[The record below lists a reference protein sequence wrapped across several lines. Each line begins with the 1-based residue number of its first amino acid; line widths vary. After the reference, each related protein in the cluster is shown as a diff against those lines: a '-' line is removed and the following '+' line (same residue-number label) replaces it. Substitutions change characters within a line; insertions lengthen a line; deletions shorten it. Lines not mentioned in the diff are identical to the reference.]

1 MDRTAIRNFAIF
13 ARNKLIEDIKE
24 RATYFGVTENGI
36 SQFYG
41 HLTEEEKVARHH
53 FIEKISRSN
62 EEDYVTS
69 FNDAIEDIAYIWFTR
84 IVALR
89 YMDANS
95 LLPFNNQL
103 FLSKDEKEPKIIST
117 LGDNVLDFT
126 PEDEM
131 NIGKYKA
138 EKNNKALYILLF
150 VNVNEYLGQNMTV
163 FQNDLD
169 DYVKLL
175 LNLDYDSNGVIAEL
189 SKINID
195 NFTQGV
201 EIMGWFHQYYNTD
214 VFNKLYD
221 GDMSKKKIS
230 SKYLPIATQ
239 LYTPDWVV
247 KYMVEN
253 TLGRVWVD
261 HLIGNGETEKAEN
274 FINKWQYYI
283 KDTDEDNPELKK
295 IREKRKD
302 LKPTDI
308 KFIDP
313 CMGSGH
319 ILVYAFELLVDI
331 YCNEG
336 YSQSDSALL
345 IVENNLY
352 GLDIDDRA
360 SSLSY
365 FALMMKASYYNKKL
379 VLGKYKVNLCSV
391 QESNNIENV
400 DEVALFFSNG
410 NERLLEE
417 FTYLISVFYDGKEY
431 GSILNL
437 RKVDFKS
444 LYSRI
449 EELRNY
455 SPTTK
460 EKNNYLKEIFSKLLP
475 LINQANIMSHH
486 YDVVVTNPPYLSNSR
501 MNKKLAMYVNRE
513 YNIAKNDLA
522 VVFIQKAVGVLS
534 KEDAL
539 IAMITTVSWMYLKSF
554 EKFRKYLLHSFQ
566 LNSIVDFGTEL
577 FEGKIG
583 HLPVVTWVNRKHL
596 PFQKLCGVRLSEYN
610 YSKRKEKHNQF
621 FNRENYHYTDQYDFA
636 KIPGEPVAYWLGDSF
651 MKAFEQG
658 RTLGE
663 LTVCR
668 NGMKTGDNERF
679 LRLWWEV
686 NLSKANFT
694 AENVNDAY
702 ESGATYFPYN
712 KGGEYRKWY
721 GNNDY
726 LINWYKNGEI
736 VMGKAKLDGRHT
748 QDYNQ
753 ELKFM
758 PLATWSLIT
767 VKPAFRYKQNALS
780 DIAGMSFYTSQDK
793 LLYYLGFCN
802 SVIATE
808 MIKLL
813 APTMNCQVGD
823 IARLPILHSLSKEQE
838 VNDLVTENI
847 NLAKEDFDSF
857 ENSWDFTTHPF
868 IKYKTST
875 GKLLDAYL
883 QWEKVANSRFNK
895 VKENEEKLNEIF
907 LDIYNVKDG
916 FKSEVEEK
924 DVTIY
929 KAEKVRD
936 VKSFLSYVV
945 GCVLGRY
952 NLDDLGSVYTG
963 EVWDIDKYKTFT
975 PVIDN
980 CVVITDNEDYE
991 EDIVYYLKKFLVT
1004 VFGENSLEENLAFI
1018 SSSLNEK
1025 GKTPTEKI
1033 RNYFFNTFYKEH
1045 LSNYTVGVS
1054 GKRPIYWMLN
1064 SGKKKGFKA
1073 LIYMHR
1079 WYYGTLSGVR
1089 SHQLY
1094 DMINYYK
1101 NAIENLDSNFVDED
1115 DPSYKVMMKY
1125 RDTLLSRY
1133 DEVQTFEKKLS
1144 KLEGVDI
1151 DTDDGIKFNHKKVQ
1165 TTVDGEVINILEK
1178 I

>member
-150 VNVNEYLGQNMTV
+150 VKVNEYLGQNMTV

-230 SKYLPIATQ
+230 SKYLPVATQ

-360 SSLSY
+360 SALSY
-365 FALMMKASYYNKKL
+365 FALMMKASYYNKNL

-417 FTYLISVFYDGKEY
+417 FTYLITVFYDGKEY

-444 LYSRI
+444 LYNRI

-460 EKNNYLKEIFSKLLP
+460 EENNYLKEIFSKLLP

-621 FNRENYHYTDQYDFA
+621 FNKENYHYTDQYDFA

-726 LINWYKNGEI
+726 LINWYKNGET
-736 VMGKAKLDGRHT
+736 VMGKAKLEGRHT

-991 EDIVYYLKKFLVT
+991 EDIIYYLKKFLVT

-1054 GKRPIYWMLN
+1054 GKRPIYWMLS

-1133 DEVQTFEKKLS
+1133 DEVQNFEKKLS

>member
-24 RATYFGVTENGI
+24 RTTYFGVTENGI

-150 VNVNEYLGQNMTV
+150 VKVNEYLGRNMTV

-175 LNLDYDSNGVIAEL
+175 LNLDYDSNGIIAEL

-230 SKYLPIATQ
+230 SKYLPVATQ

-360 SSLSY
+360 SALSY
-365 FALMMKASYYNKKL
+365 FALMMKASYYNKNL

-417 FTYLISVFYDGKEY
+417 FTYLITVFYDGKEY

-444 LYSRI
+444 LYNRI

-460 EKNNYLKEIFSKLLP
+460 EENNYLKEIFSKLLP

-621 FNRENYHYTDQYDFA
+621 FNKENYHYTDQYDFA

-726 LINWYKNGEI
+726 LINWYKNGET

-857 ENSWDFTTHPF
+857 ENSWDFTAHPF

-991 EDIVYYLKKFLVT
+991 EDIIYYLKKFLVT

>member
-150 VNVNEYLGQNMTV
+150 VKVNEYLGQNMTV

-230 SKYLPIATQ
+230 SKYLPVATQ

-360 SSLSY
+360 SALSY
-365 FALMMKASYYNKKL
+365 FALMMKASYYNKNL

-417 FTYLISVFYDGKEY
+417 FTYLITVFYDGKEY

-444 LYSRI
+444 LYKRI

-460 EKNNYLKEIFSKLLP
+460 EENNYLKEIFSKLLP

-621 FNRENYHYTDQYDFA
+621 FNKENYHYTDQYDFA

-726 LINWYKNGEI
+726 LINWYKNGET

-883 QWEKVANSRFNK
+883 QWEKVANGRFNK

-963 EVWDIDKYKTFT
+963 EVWDIDKYKTFI

-991 EDIVYYLKKFLVT
+991 EDIIYYLKKFLVT

-1133 DEVQTFEKKLS
+1133 DEVQNFEKKLS

>member
-150 VNVNEYLGQNMTV
+150 VKVNEYLGQNMTV

-230 SKYLPIATQ
+230 SKYLPVATQ

-365 FALMMKASYYNKKL
+365 FALMMKASYYNKNL

-417 FTYLISVFYDGKEY
+417 FTYLITVFYDGKEY

-444 LYSRI
+444 LYNRI

-455 SPTTK
+455 NPTTK
-460 EKNNYLKEIFSKLLP
+460 EENNYLKEIFSKLLP

-621 FNRENYHYTDQYDFA
+621 FNKENYHYTDQYDFA

-668 NGMKTGDNERF
+668 NGMKTGDNEKF

-726 LINWYKNGEI
+726 LINWYKNGET

-883 QWEKVANSRFNK
+883 QWEKVANGRFNK

-975 PVIDN
+975 PVVDN

>member
-150 VNVNEYLGQNMTV
+150 VKVNEYLGQNMTV

-230 SKYLPIATQ
+230 SKYLPVATQ

-365 FALMMKASYYNKKL
+365 FALMMKASYYNKNL

-417 FTYLISVFYDGKEY
+417 FTYLITVFYDGKEY

-444 LYSRI
+444 LYNRI

-460 EKNNYLKEIFSKLLP
+460 EENNYLKEIFSKLLP

-621 FNRENYHYTDQYDFA
+621 FNKENYHYTDQYDFA

-726 LINWYKNGEI
+726 LINWYKNGET

-767 VKPAFRYKQNALS
+767 VKPAFRYKQNSLS

-847 NLAKEDFDSF
+847 NIAKEDFDSF

-883 QWEKVANSRFNK
+883 QWEKVANGRFNK

-975 PVIDN
+975 PVVDN

-991 EDIVYYLKKFLVT
+991 EDIIYYLKKFLVT

-1101 NAIENLDSNFVDED
+1101 NAIENLDCNFVDED

>member
-24 RATYFGVTENGI
+24 RTTYFGVTENGI

-53 FIEKISRSN
+53 FIEKICRSN

-150 VNVNEYLGQNMTV
+150 VKVNEYLGQNMTV

-230 SKYLPIATQ
+230 SKYLPVATQ

-360 SSLSY
+360 SALSY
-365 FALMMKASYYNKKL
+365 FALMMKASYYNKNL

-417 FTYLISVFYDGKEY
+417 FTYLITVFYDGKEY

-444 LYSRI
+444 LYNRI

-460 EKNNYLKEIFSKLLP
+460 EENNYLKEIFSKLLP

-621 FNRENYHYTDQYDFA
+621 FNKENYHYTDQYDFA

-668 NGMKTGDNERF
+668 NGMKTGNNERF

-726 LINWYKNGEI
+726 LINWYKNGET

-991 EDIVYYLKKFLVT
+991 EDIIYYLKKFLVT
-1004 VFGENSLEENLAFI
+1004 VFGENSLEENLTFI

-1054 GKRPIYWMLN
+1054 GKRPIYWMLS

-1133 DEVQTFEKKLS
+1133 DEVQNFEKKLS

>member
-117 LGDNVLDFT
+117 LGDNVLGFT

-150 VNVNEYLGQNMTV
+150 VKVNEYLGHNMTV

-175 LNLDYDSNGVIAEL
+175 LNLDYDNNGVIAEL

-230 SKYLPIATQ
+230 SKYLPVATQ

-336 YSQSDSALL
+336 YNQSDSALL

-365 FALMMKASYYNKKL
+365 FALMMKASYYNKNL

-417 FTYLISVFYDGKEY
+417 FTYLITVFYDGKEY

-444 LYSRI
+444 LYNRI

-460 EKNNYLKEIFSKLLP
+460 EENNYLKEIFLKLLP

-621 FNRENYHYTDQYDFA
+621 FNKENYHYTDQYDFA

-726 LINWYKNGEI
+726 LINWYKNGET
-736 VMGKAKLDGRHT
+736 VMCKAKLDGRHT

-767 VKPAFRYKQNALS
+767 VKPAFRYKQNSLS

-883 QWEKVANSRFNK
+883 QWEKEANSRFNK

-975 PVIDN
+975 PVVDN

-1018 SSSLNEK
+1018 SSPLNEK

>member
-150 VNVNEYLGQNMTV
+150 VKVNEYLGQNMTV

-230 SKYLPIATQ
+230 SKYLPVATQ

-360 SSLSY
+360 SALSY
-365 FALMMKASYYNKKL
+365 FALMMKASYYNKNL

-417 FTYLISVFYDGKEY
+417 FTYLITVFYDGKEY

-444 LYSRI
+444 LYNRI

-460 EKNNYLKEIFSKLLP
+460 EENNYLKEIFSKLLP

-621 FNRENYHYTDQYDFA
+621 FNKENYHYTDQYDFA

-726 LINWYKNGEI
+726 LINWYKNGET

-945 GCVLGRY
+945 GCILGRY

-975 PVIDN
+975 PVTDN

-991 EDIVYYLKKFLVT
+991 EDIIYYLKKFLVT

-1133 DEVQTFEKKLS
+1133 DEVQNFEKKLS

>member
-24 RATYFGVTENGI
+24 RTTYFGVTENGI

-150 VNVNEYLGQNMTV
+150 VKVNEYLGQNMTV

-230 SKYLPIATQ
+230 SKYLPVATQ

-365 FALMMKASYYNKKL
+365 FALMMKASYYNKNL

-417 FTYLISVFYDGKEY
+417 FTYLITVFYDGKEY

-444 LYSRI
+444 LYKRI

-455 SPTTK
+455 NPTTK
-460 EKNNYLKEIFSKLLP
+460 EENNYLKEIFSKLLP

-621 FNRENYHYTDQYDFA
+621 FNKENYHYTDQYDFA

-726 LINWYKNGEI
+726 LINWYKNGET

-975 PVIDN
+975 PVTDN
-980 CVVITDNEDYE
+980 CIVITDNEDYD

>member
-150 VNVNEYLGQNMTV
+150 VKVNEYLGRNMTV

-175 LNLDYDSNGVIAEL
+175 LNLDYDSNGIIAEL

-230 SKYLPIATQ
+230 SKYLPVATQ

-360 SSLSY
+360 SALSY
-365 FALMMKASYYNKKL
+365 FALMMKASYYNKNL

-417 FTYLISVFYDGKEY
+417 FTYLITVFYDGKEY

-444 LYSRI
+444 LYNRI

-460 EKNNYLKEIFSKLLP
+460 EENNYLKEIFSKLLP

-621 FNRENYHYTDQYDFA
+621 FNKENYHYTDQYDFA

-726 LINWYKNGEI
+726 LINWYKNGET

-857 ENSWDFTTHPF
+857 ENSWDFTAHPF

-975 PVIDN
+975 PVTDN
-980 CVVITDNEDYE
+980 CVVITDNEDYD

-1133 DEVQTFEKKLS
+1133 DEVQNFEKKLS

>member
-150 VNVNEYLGQNMTV
+150 VKVNEYLGQNMTV

-230 SKYLPIATQ
+230 SKYLPVATQ

-360 SSLSY
+360 SALSY
-365 FALMMKASYYNKKL
+365 FALMMKASYYNKNL
-379 VLGKYKVNLCSV
+379 VLEKYKVNLCSV

-417 FTYLISVFYDGKEY
+417 FTYLITVFYDGKEY

-444 LYSRI
+444 LYNRI

-455 SPTTK
+455 NPTTK
-460 EKNNYLKEIFSKLLP
+460 EENNYLKEIFSKLLP

-621 FNRENYHYTDQYDFA
+621 FNKENYHYTDQYDFA

-726 LINWYKNGEI
+726 LINWYKNGET

-907 LDIYNVKDG
+907 LDIYNVKGG

-975 PVIDN
+975 PVTDN
-980 CVVITDNEDYE
+980 CIVITDNEDYD
-991 EDIVYYLKKFLVT
+991 EDIVYYLKRFLVT

-1094 DMINYYK
+1094 
-1101 NAIENLDSNFVDED
+1101 AIENLDSNFVDED

>member
-150 VNVNEYLGQNMTV
+150 VKVNEYLGQNMTV

-230 SKYLPIATQ
+230 SKYLPVATQ

-360 SSLSY
+360 SALSY
-365 FALMMKASYYNKKL
+365 FALMMKASYYNKNL
-379 VLGKYKVNLCSV
+379 VLEKYKVNLCSV

-417 FTYLISVFYDGKEY
+417 FTYLITVFYDGKEY

-444 LYSRI
+444 LYNRI

-455 SPTTK
+455 NPTTK
-460 EKNNYLKEIFSKLLP
+460 EENNYLKEIFSKLLP

-621 FNRENYHYTDQYDFA
+621 FNKENYHYTDQYDFA

-726 LINWYKNGEI
+726 LINWYKNGET

-975 PVIDN
+975 PVTDN
-980 CVVITDNEDYE
+980 CIVITDNEDYD
-991 EDIVYYLKKFLVT
+991 EDIVYYLKRFLVT

>member
-150 VNVNEYLGQNMTV
+150 VKVNEYLGQNMTV

-175 LNLDYDSNGVIAEL
+175 LNLDYDSNGIIAEL

-230 SKYLPIATQ
+230 SKYLPVATQ

-336 YSQSDSALL
+336 YSQSDSAFL

-360 SSLSY
+360 SALSY
-365 FALMMKASYYNKKL
+365 FALMMKASYYNKNL

-417 FTYLISVFYDGKEY
+417 FTYLITVFYDGKEY

-444 LYSRI
+444 LYKRI

-455 SPTTK
+455 NPTTK
-460 EKNNYLKEIFSKLLP
+460 EENNYLKEIFSKLLP
-475 LINQANIMSHH
+475 LVNQANIMSHH

-621 FNRENYHYTDQYDFA
+621 FNKENYHYTDQYDFA

-726 LINWYKNGEI
+726 LINWYKNGET

-857 ENSWDFTTHPF
+857 ENSWDFTAHPF

-975 PVIDN
+975 PVTDN
-980 CVVITDNEDYE
+980 CVVITDNEDYD

-1101 NAIENLDSNFVDED
+1101 NAIENLDSNFVDKD

>member
-24 RATYFGVTENGI
+24 RTTYFGVTENGI

-150 VNVNEYLGQNMTV
+150 VKVNEYLGQNMTV

-230 SKYLPIATQ
+230 SKYLPVATQ

-360 SSLSY
+360 SALSY
-365 FALMMKASYYNKKL
+365 FALMMKASYYNKNL

-417 FTYLISVFYDGKEY
+417 FTYLITVFYDGKEY

-444 LYSRI
+444 LYNRI

-460 EKNNYLKEIFSKLLP
+460 EENNYLKEIFSKLLP

-621 FNRENYHYTDQYDFA
+621 FNKENYHYTDQYDFA

-726 LINWYKNGEI
+726 LINWYKNGET

-952 NLDDLGSVYTG
+952 NLDDLGTVYTG

-975 PVIDN
+975 PVTDN
-980 CVVITDNEDYE
+980 CIVITDNEDYD

>member
-13 ARNKLIEDIKE
+13 ARNKLIEDIKK

-150 VNVNEYLGQNMTV
+150 VKVNEYLGHNMTV

-230 SKYLPIATQ
+230 SKYLPVATQ

-365 FALMMKASYYNKKL
+365 FALMMKASYYNKNL

-417 FTYLISVFYDGKEY
+417 FTYLITVFYDGKEY

-444 LYSRI
+444 LYNRI

-455 SPTTK
+455 NPTTK
-460 EKNNYLKEIFSKLLP
+460 EENNYLKEIFLKLLP

-621 FNRENYHYTDQYDFA
+621 FNKENYHYTDQYDFA

-726 LINWYKNGEI
+726 LINWYKNGET

-883 QWEKVANSRFNK
+883 QWEKVANGRFNK

-945 GCVLGRY
+945 GCILGRY

-975 PVIDN
+975 PVVDN
-980 CVVITDNEDYE
+980 CVVITDNEDYD

>member
-150 VNVNEYLGQNMTV
+150 VKVNEYLGQNMTV

-230 SKYLPIATQ
+230 SKYLPVATQ

-360 SSLSY
+360 SALSY
-365 FALMMKASYYNKKL
+365 FALMMKASYYNKNL
-379 VLGKYKVNLCSV
+379 VLEKYKVNLCSV

-417 FTYLISVFYDGKEY
+417 FTYLITVFYDGKEY

-444 LYSRI
+444 LYNRI

-455 SPTTK
+455 NPTTK
-460 EKNNYLKEIFSKLLP
+460 EENNYLKEIFSKLLP

-621 FNRENYHYTDQYDFA
+621 FNKENYHYTDQYDFA

-726 LINWYKNGEI
+726 LINWYKNGET

-883 QWEKVANSRFNK
+883 QWEKVDNSRFNK

-975 PVIDN
+975 PVTDN
-980 CVVITDNEDYE
+980 CVVITDNEDYD

>member
-150 VNVNEYLGQNMTV
+150 VKVNEYLGQNMTV

-230 SKYLPIATQ
+230 SKYLPVATQ

-365 FALMMKASYYNKKL
+365 FALMMKASYYNKNL

-417 FTYLISVFYDGKEY
+417 FTYLITVFYDGKEY

-444 LYSRI
+444 LYNRI

-455 SPTTK
+455 NPTTK
-460 EKNNYLKEIFSKLLP
+460 EENNYLKEIFSKLLP

-513 YNIAKNDLA
+513 CNIAKNDLA

-566 LNSIVDFGTEL
+566 INSIVDFGTEL

-621 FNRENYHYTDQYDFA
+621 FNKENYHYTDQYDFA

-907 LDIYNVKDG
+907 LDIYNVKGG

-975 PVIDN
+975 PVTDN
-980 CVVITDNEDYE
+980 CIVITDNEDYD
-991 EDIVYYLKKFLVT
+991 EDIVYYLKRFLVT

>member
-150 VNVNEYLGQNMTV
+150 VKVNEYLGQNMTV

-230 SKYLPIATQ
+230 SKYLPVATQ

-360 SSLSY
+360 SALSY
-365 FALMMKASYYNKKL
+365 FALMMKASYYNKNL

-417 FTYLISVFYDGKEY
+417 FTYLITVFYDGKEY

-444 LYSRI
+444 LYNRI
-449 EELRNY
+449 EEFRNY
-455 SPTTK
+455 NPTTK
-460 EKNNYLKEIFSKLLP
+460 EENNYLKEIFSKLLP

-621 FNRENYHYTDQYDFA
+621 FNKENYHYTDQYDFA

-726 LINWYKNGEI
+726 LINWYKNGET

-847 NLAKEDFDSF
+847 NLEKEDFDSF

-883 QWEKVANSRFNK
+883 QWEKVANGRFNK

-991 EDIVYYLKKFLVT
+991 EDIIYYLKKFLVT
-1004 VFGENSLEENLAFI
+1004 VFGENSLEENLTFI

-1101 NAIENLDSNFVDED
+1101 NAIENLDSNFVD

-1133 DEVQTFEKKLS
+1133 DEVQNFEKKLS

>member
-1 MDRTAIRNFAIF
+1 M
-13 ARNKLIEDIKE
+13 
-24 RATYFGVTENGI
+24 
-36 SQFYG
+36 
-41 HLTEEEKVARHH
+41 
-53 FIEKISRSN
+53 
-62 EEDYVTS
+62 
-69 FNDAIEDIAYIWFTR
+69 
-84 IVALR
+84 
-89 YMDANS
+89 
-95 LLPFNNQL
+95 
-103 FLSKDEKEPKIIST
+103 
-117 LGDNVLDFT
+117 
-126 PEDEM
+126 
-131 NIGKYKA
+131 
-138 EKNNKALYILLF
+138 
-150 VNVNEYLGQNMTV
+150 
-163 FQNDLD
+163 
-169 DYVKLL
+169 
-175 LNLDYDSNGVIAEL
+175 
-189 SKINID
+189 
-195 NFTQGV
+195 
-201 EIMGWFHQYYNTD
+201 
-214 VFNKLYD
+214 
-221 GDMSKKKIS
+221 
-230 SKYLPIATQ
+230 
-239 LYTPDWVV
+239 
-247 KYMVEN
+247 
-253 TLGRVWVD
+253 
-261 HLIGNGETEKAEN
+261 
-274 FINKWQYYI
+274 
-283 KDTDEDNPELKK
+283 
-295 IREKRKD
+295 
-302 LKPTDI
+302 
-308 KFIDP
+308 
-313 CMGSGH
+313 
-319 ILVYAFELLVDI
+319 
-331 YCNEG
+331 
-336 YSQSDSALL
+336 
-345 IVENNLY
+345 
-352 GLDIDDRA
+352 
-360 SSLSY
+360 
-365 FALMMKASYYNKKL
+365 
-379 VLGKYKVNLCSV
+379 
-391 QESNNIENV
+391 
-400 DEVALFFSNG
+400 
-410 NERLLEE
+410 
-417 FTYLISVFYDGKEY
+417 
-431 GSILNL
+431 NL

-444 LYSRI
+444 LYNRI

-455 SPTTK
+455 NPTTK
-460 EKNNYLKEIFSKLLP
+460 EENNYLKEIFSKLLP

-513 YNIAKNDLA
+513 CNIAKNDLA

-621 FNRENYHYTDQYDFA
+621 FNKENYHYTDQYDFA

>member
-150 VNVNEYLGQNMTV
+150 VKVNEYLGRNMTV

-230 SKYLPIATQ
+230 SKYLPVATQ

-365 FALMMKASYYNKKL
+365 FALMMKASYYNKNL

-417 FTYLISVFYDGKEY
+417 FTYLITVFYDGKEY

-455 SPTTK
+455 NPTTK
-460 EKNNYLKEIFSKLLP
+460 EENNYLKEIFSKLLP

-621 FNRENYHYTDQYDFA
+621 FNKENYHYTDQYDFA

-726 LINWYKNGEI
+726 LINWYKNGET

-857 ENSWDFTTHPF
+857 ENSWDFTAHPF

-963 EVWDIDKYKTFT
+963 EVWNIDKYKTFT

-980 CVVITDNEDYE
+980 CVVITDNEDYD

-1101 NAIENLDSNFVDED
+1101 KAIENLDSNFVDED

>member
-150 VNVNEYLGQNMTV
+150 VKVNEYLGQNMTV

-230 SKYLPIATQ
+230 SKYLPVATQ

-360 SSLSY
+360 SALSY
-365 FALMMKASYYNKKL
+365 FALMMKASYYNKNL
-379 VLGKYKVNLCSV
+379 VLEKYKVNLCSV

-417 FTYLISVFYDGKEY
+417 FTYLITVFYDGKEY

-444 LYSRI
+444 LYNRI

-455 SPTTK
+455 NPTTK
-460 EKNNYLKEIFSKLLP
+460 EENNYLKEIFSKLLP

-621 FNRENYHYTDQYDFA
+621 FNKENYHYTDQYDFA

-726 LINWYKNGEI
+726 LINWYKNGET

-868 IKYKTST
+868 IKCKTST

-975 PVIDN
+975 PVTDN
-980 CVVITDNEDYE
+980 CVVITDNEDYD

>member
-53 FIEKISRSN
+53 FIEKISKSN

-150 VNVNEYLGQNMTV
+150 VKVNEYLGRNMTV

-230 SKYLPIATQ
+230 SKYLPVATQ

-365 FALMMKASYYNKKL
+365 FALMMKASYYNKNL

-417 FTYLISVFYDGKEY
+417 FTYLITVFYDGKEY

-444 LYSRI
+444 LYNRI

-455 SPTTK
+455 NPTTK
-460 EKNNYLKEIFSKLLP
+460 EENNYLKEIFLKLLP

-621 FNRENYHYTDQYDFA
+621 FNKENYHYTDQYDFA

-726 LINWYKNGEI
+726 LINWYKNGET

-883 QWEKVANSRFNK
+883 QWEKIANARFNK

-975 PVIDN
+975 PVVDN
-980 CVVITDNEDYE
+980 CVVITDNEDYD
-991 EDIVYYLKKFLVT
+991 EDIIYYLKKFLVT
-1004 VFGENSLEENLAFI
+1004 VFGENSLEENLTFI

>member
-150 VNVNEYLGQNMTV
+150 VKVNEYLGRNMTV

-230 SKYLPIATQ
+230 SKYLPVATQ

-365 FALMMKASYYNKKL
+365 FALMMKASYYNKNL

-417 FTYLISVFYDGKEY
+417 FTYLITVFYDGKEY

-444 LYSRI
+444 LYNRI

-460 EKNNYLKEIFSKLLP
+460 EENNYLKEIFSKLLP

-621 FNRENYHYTDQYDFA
+621 FNKENYHYTDQYDFA

-694 AENVNDAY
+694 AENVNAAY

-726 LINWYKNGEI
+726 LINWYKNGET

-857 ENSWDFTTHPF
+857 ENSWDFTAHPF

-975 PVIDN
+975 PVTDN
-980 CVVITDNEDYE
+980 CIVITDNEDYD

-1033 RNYFFNTFYKEH
+1033 RKYFFNTFYKEH

>member
-103 FLSKDEKEPKIIST
+103 FLSKEEKEPKIIST

-150 VNVNEYLGQNMTV
+150 VKVNEYLGQNMTV

-230 SKYLPIATQ
+230 SKYLPVATQ

-365 FALMMKASYYNKKL
+365 FALMMKASYYNKNL

-417 FTYLISVFYDGKEY
+417 FTYLITVFYDGKEY

-444 LYSRI
+444 LYNRI

-455 SPTTK
+455 NPTTK
-460 EKNNYLKEIFSKLLP
+460 EENNYLKEIFSKLLP

-621 FNRENYHYTDQYDFA
+621 FNKENYHYTDQYDFA

-668 NGMKTGDNERF
+668 NGMKTGNNERF

-726 LINWYKNGEI
+726 LINWYKNGET

-991 EDIVYYLKKFLVT
+991 EDIIYYLKKFLVT
-1004 VFGENSLEENLAFI
+1004 VFGENSLEENLTFI

-1054 GKRPIYWMLN
+1054 GKRPIYWMLS

-1133 DEVQTFEKKLS
+1133 DEVQNFEKKLS

>member
-62 EEDYVTS
+62 EENYVTS

-150 VNVNEYLGQNMTV
+150 VKVNEYLGQNMTV

-230 SKYLPIATQ
+230 SKYLPVATQ

-365 FALMMKASYYNKKL
+365 FALMMKASYYNKNL

-417 FTYLISVFYDGKEY
+417 FTYLITVFYDGKEY

-444 LYSRI
+444 LYNRI

-455 SPTTK
+455 NPTTK
-460 EKNNYLKEIFSKLLP
+460 EENNYLKEIFSKLLP

-621 FNRENYHYTDQYDFA
+621 FNKENYHYTDQYDFA
-636 KIPGEPVAYWLGDSF
+636 KIPGELVAYWLGDSF

-726 LINWYKNGEI
+726 LINWYKNGET

-868 IKYKTST
+868 IKCKTST

-975 PVIDN
+975 PVTDN
-980 CVVITDNEDYE
+980 CVVITDNEDYD

>member
-24 RATYFGVTENGI
+24 RTTYFGVTENGI

-150 VNVNEYLGQNMTV
+150 VKVNEYLGQNMTV

-230 SKYLPIATQ
+230 SKYLPVATQ

-274 FINKWQYYI
+274 FINKWQHYI

-365 FALMMKASYYNKKL
+365 FALMMKASYYNKNL

-417 FTYLISVFYDGKEY
+417 FTYLITVFYDGKEY

-444 LYSRI
+444 LYNRI

-455 SPTTK
+455 NPTTK
-460 EKNNYLKEIFSKLLP
+460 EENNYLKEIFSKLLP

-621 FNRENYHYTDQYDFA
+621 FNKENYHYTDQYDFA

-726 LINWYKNGEI
+726 LINWYKNGET

-857 ENSWDFTTHPF
+857 ENSWDFTAHPF

-975 PVIDN
+975 PVTDN
-980 CVVITDNEDYE
+980 CVVITDNEDYD

>member
-24 RATYFGVTENGI
+24 RTTYFGVTENGI

-138 EKNNKALYILLF
+138 EKNNKALYMLLF
-150 VNVNEYLGQNMTV
+150 VKVNEYLGQNMTV

-230 SKYLPIATQ
+230 SKYLPVATQ

-360 SSLSY
+360 SALSY
-365 FALMMKASYYNKKL
+365 FALMMKASYYNKNL

-417 FTYLISVFYDGKEY
+417 FTYLITVFYDGKEY

-444 LYSRI
+444 LYNRI

-460 EKNNYLKEIFSKLLP
+460 EENNYLKEIFSKLLP

-621 FNRENYHYTDQYDFA
+621 FNKENYHYTDQYDFA

-726 LINWYKNGEI
+726 LINWYKNGET

-952 NLDDLGSVYTG
+952 NLNDLGSIYTG

-1133 DEVQTFEKKLS
+1133 DEVQNFEKKLS

>member
-126 PEDEM
+126 LEDEM

-150 VNVNEYLGQNMTV
+150 VKVNEYLGRNMTV

-230 SKYLPIATQ
+230 SKYLPVATQ

-365 FALMMKASYYNKKL
+365 FALMMKASYYNKNL

-417 FTYLISVFYDGKEY
+417 FTYLITVFYDGKEY

-444 LYSRI
+444 LYNRI

-460 EKNNYLKEIFSKLLP
+460 EENNYLKEIFLKLLL

-621 FNRENYHYTDQYDFA
+621 FNKENYHYTDQYDFA

-726 LINWYKNGEI
+726 LINWYKNGET

-883 QWEKVANSRFNK
+883 QWEKVANGRFNK

-975 PVIDN
+975 PVVDN

>member
-62 EEDYVTS
+62 EENYVTS

-103 FLSKDEKEPKIIST
+103 FLSKDEKEPKIIYT

-150 VNVNEYLGQNMTV
+150 VKVNEYLGRNMTV

-230 SKYLPIATQ
+230 SKYLPVATQ

-283 KDTDEDNPELKK
+283 KDTDEESPELKK

-365 FALMMKASYYNKKL
+365 FALMMKASYYNKNL

-417 FTYLISVFYDGKEY
+417 FTYLITVFYDGKEY

-444 LYSRI
+444 LYNRI

-460 EKNNYLKEIFSKLLP
+460 EENNYLKEIFLKLLP

-621 FNRENYHYTDQYDFA
+621 FNKENYHYTDQYDFA

-726 LINWYKNGEI
+726 LINWYKNGET

-975 PVIDN
+975 PVTDN
-980 CVVITDNEDYE
+980 CVVLTDNEDYD

-1094 DMINYYK
+1094 DMITYYK

>member
-150 VNVNEYLGQNMTV
+150 VKVNEYLGRNMTV

-230 SKYLPIATQ
+230 SKYLPVATQ

-365 FALMMKASYYNKKL
+365 FALMMKASYYNKNL

-417 FTYLISVFYDGKEY
+417 FTYLITVFYDGKEY

-444 LYSRI
+444 LYGRI

-455 SPTTK
+455 NPTTK
-460 EKNNYLKEIFSKLLP
+460 EENNYLKEIFSKLLP

-621 FNRENYHYTDQYDFA
+621 FNKENYHYTDQYDFA

-726 LINWYKNGEI
+726 LINWHKNGET

-875 GKLLDAYL
+875 GKLLDTYL
-883 QWEKVANSRFNK
+883 QWEKVANGRFNK

-975 PVIDN
+975 PVVDN

-1094 DMINYYK
+1094 DMVNYYK

>member
-89 YMDANS
+89 YMEANS

-103 FLSKDEKEPKIIST
+103 FLSEKEKEPKIIST

-150 VNVNEYLGQNMTV
+150 VKVNEYLGRNMTV

-230 SKYLPIATQ
+230 SKYLPVATQ

-365 FALMMKASYYNKKL
+365 FALMMKASYYNKNL

-417 FTYLISVFYDGKEY
+417 FTYLITVFYDGKEY

-444 LYSRI
+444 LYNRI

-460 EKNNYLKEIFSKLLP
+460 EENNYLKEIFLKLLP

-513 YNIAKNDLA
+513 YNIAKNDFA

-621 FNRENYHYTDQYDFA
+621 FNKENYHYTDQYDFA

-726 LINWYKNGEI
+726 LINWYKNGET

-975 PVIDN
+975 PVTDN
-980 CVVITDNEDYE
+980 CVVITDNEDYD

>member
-24 RATYFGVTENGI
+24 RATYFGVTVNGI

-41 HLTEEEKVARHH
+41 HLTEEEIVARHH

-150 VNVNEYLGQNMTV
+150 VKVNEYLGRNMTV

-175 LNLDYDSNGVIAEL
+175 LNLDYDNNGVIAEL

-230 SKYLPIATQ
+230 SKYLPVATQ

-283 KDTDEDNPELKK
+283 KDTDEDNLELKK

-365 FALMMKASYYNKKL
+365 FALMMKASYYNKNL

-417 FTYLISVFYDGKEY
+417 FTYLITVFYDGKEY

-444 LYSRI
+444 LYNRI

-460 EKNNYLKEIFSKLLP
+460 EENNYLKEIFSKLLL

-621 FNRENYHYTDQYDFA
+621 FNKENYHYTDQYDFA

-726 LINWYKNGEI
+726 LINWYKNGET

-883 QWEKVANSRFNK
+883 QWEKVANGRFNK

-945 GCVLGRY
+945 GCILGRY

-975 PVIDN
+975 PVVDN

-991 EDIVYYLKKFLVT
+991 EDIIYYLKKFLVT

>member
-150 VNVNEYLGQNMTV
+150 VKVNEYLGQNMTV

-230 SKYLPIATQ
+230 SKYLPVATQ

-336 YSQSDSALL
+336 YSRSDSALL

-360 SSLSY
+360 SALSY
-365 FALMMKASYYNKKL
+365 FALMMKASYYNKNL

-417 FTYLISVFYDGKEY
+417 FTYLISVFYYGKEY

-444 LYSRI
+444 LYNRI

-460 EKNNYLKEIFSKLLP
+460 EENNYLKEIFSKLLP

-621 FNRENYHYTDQYDFA
+621 FNKENYHYTDQYDFA

-726 LINWYKNGEI
+726 LINWYKNGET

-875 GKLLDAYL
+875 GKLPDAYL

-975 PVIDN
+975 PVTDN
-980 CVVITDNEDYE
+980 CVVITDNEDYD

>member
-103 FLSKDEKEPKIIST
+103 FLSKEEKEPKIIST

-150 VNVNEYLGQNMTV
+150 VKVNEYLGQNMTV

-230 SKYLPIATQ
+230 SKYLPVATQ

-365 FALMMKASYYNKKL
+365 FALMMKASYYNKNL

-417 FTYLISVFYDGKEY
+417 FTYLITVFYDGKEY

-444 LYSRI
+444 LYNRI

-455 SPTTK
+455 NPTTK
-460 EKNNYLKEIFSKLLP
+460 EENNYLKEIFSKLLP

-621 FNRENYHYTDQYDFA
+621 FNKENYHYTDQYDFA

-726 LINWYKNGEI
+726 LINWYKNGET

-883 QWEKVANSRFNK
+883 QWEKVANGRFNK

-945 GCVLGRY
+945 GCILGRY

-975 PVIDN
+975 PVTDN

-991 EDIVYYLKKFLVT
+991 EDIIYYLKKFLVT

-1133 DEVQTFEKKLS
+1133 DEVQNFEKKLS
-1144 KLEGVDI
+1144 KLESVDI

>member
-150 VNVNEYLGQNMTV
+150 VKVNEYLGRNMTV

-175 LNLDYDSNGVIAEL
+175 LNLDYDSNGIIAEL

-230 SKYLPIATQ
+230 SKYLPVATQ

-360 SSLSY
+360 SALSY
-365 FALMMKASYYNKKL
+365 FALMMKASYYNKNL

-417 FTYLISVFYDGKEY
+417 FTYLITVFYDGKEY

-444 LYSRI
+444 LYNRI

-460 EKNNYLKEIFSKLLP
+460 EENNYLKEIFSKLLP

-621 FNRENYHYTDQYDFA
+621 FNKENYHYTDQYDFA

-726 LINWYKNGEI
+726 LINWYKNGET

-857 ENSWDFTTHPF
+857 ENSWDFTAHPF

-991 EDIVYYLKKFLVT
+991 EDIIYYLKKFLVT

>member
-24 RATYFGVTENGI
+24 RTTYFGVTENGI

-117 LGDNVLDFT
+117 LCDNVLDFT

-150 VNVNEYLGQNMTV
+150 VKVNEYLGRNMTV

-230 SKYLPIATQ
+230 SKYLPVATQ

-261 HLIGNGETEKAEN
+261 HLIGNGENEKAEN

-365 FALMMKASYYNKKL
+365 FALMMKASYYNKNL

-391 QESNNIENV
+391 QESNNIENI

-417 FTYLISVFYDGKEY
+417 FTYLITVFYDGKEY

-444 LYSRI
+444 LYKRI

-460 EKNNYLKEIFSKLLP
+460 EENNYLKEIFSKLLP

-621 FNRENYHYTDQYDFA
+621 FNKENYHYTDQYDFA

-726 LINWYKNGEI
+726 LINWYKNGET

-857 ENSWDFTTHPF
+857 ENSWDFTAHPF

-907 LDIYNVKDG
+907 LDIYNVRDG

-963 EVWDIDKYKTFT
+963 EVWNIDKYKTFT
-975 PVIDN
+975 PVTDN
-980 CVVITDNEDYE
+980 CVVITDNEDYD

-1101 NAIENLDSNFVDED
+1101 KAIENLDSNFVDED

>member
-24 RATYFGVTENGI
+24 RATYFGVTENGV

-103 FLSKDEKEPKIIST
+103 FLSKDEKEPKIIYT

-138 EKNNKALYILLF
+138 EKDNKSLYILLF
-150 VNVNEYLGQNMTV
+150 VKVNEYLGQNMTV

-195 NFTQGV
+195 NFIQGV

-230 SKYLPIATQ
+230 SKYLPVATQ

-336 YSQSDSALL
+336 YSQSDSATL

-360 SSLSY
+360 SALSY
-365 FALMMKASYYNKKL
+365 FALMMKASYYNKNL

-417 FTYLISVFYDGKEY
+417 FTYLITVFYDGKEY

-444 LYSRI
+444 LYNRI

-455 SPTTK
+455 NPTTK
-460 EKNNYLKEIFSKLLP
+460 EENNYLKEIFSKLLP

-596 PFQKLCGVRLSEYN
+596 PFQKLCGIRLSEYN

-621 FNRENYHYTDQYDFA
+621 FNKENYHYTDQYDFA

-726 LINWYKNGEI
+726 LINWYKNGET

-883 QWEKVANSRFNK
+883 QWEKVANARFNK
-895 VKENEEKLNEIF
+895 VKKNEEKLNEIF

-952 NLDDLGSVYTG
+952 NLDDLGNVYTG

-975 PVIDN
+975 PVVDN

-1018 SSSLNEK
+1018 SSLLNEK

-1054 GKRPIYWMLN
+1054 GKRPIYWMLS

-1073 LIYMHR
+1073 LVYMHR
-1079 WYYGTLSGVR
+1079 WYYGTLSSVR

-1115 DPSYKVMMKY
+1115 DLSYKVMMKY

-1133 DEVQTFEKKLS
+1133 DEVQNFEKKLS

>member
-150 VNVNEYLGQNMTV
+150 VKVNEYLGQNMTV

-230 SKYLPIATQ
+230 SKYLPVATQ

-365 FALMMKASYYNKKL
+365 FALMMKASYYNKNL

-417 FTYLISVFYDGKEY
+417 FTYLITVFYDGKEY

-444 LYSRI
+444 LYNRI

-455 SPTTK
+455 NPTTK
-460 EKNNYLKEIFSKLLP
+460 EENNYLKEIFSKLLP

-513 YNIAKNDLA
+513 CNIAKNDLA

-621 FNRENYHYTDQYDFA
+621 FNKENYHYTDQYDFA

>member
-24 RATYFGVTENGI
+24 RTTYFGVTENGI

-150 VNVNEYLGQNMTV
+150 VKVNEYLGQNMTV

-175 LNLDYDSNGVIAEL
+175 LNLDYDSNGIIAEL

-230 SKYLPIATQ
+230 SKYLPVATQ

-365 FALMMKASYYNKKL
+365 FALMMKASYYNKNL

-417 FTYLISVFYDGKEY
+417 FTYLITVFYDGKEY

-444 LYSRI
+444 LYKRI

-455 SPTTK
+455 NPTTK
-460 EKNNYLKEIFSKLLP
+460 EENNYLKEIFSKLLP

-501 MNKKLAMYVNRE
+501 INKKLAMYVNRE

-621 FNRENYHYTDQYDFA
+621 FNKENYHYTDQYDFA

-726 LINWYKNGEI
+726 LINWYKNGET

-975 PVIDN
+975 PVTDN
-980 CVVITDNEDYE
+980 CVVITDNEDYD

>member
-150 VNVNEYLGQNMTV
+150 VKVNEYLGHNMTV

-230 SKYLPIATQ
+230 SKYLPVATQ

-365 FALMMKASYYNKKL
+365 FALMMKASYYNKNL

-417 FTYLISVFYDGKEY
+417 FTYLITVFYDGKEY

-460 EKNNYLKEIFSKLLP
+460 EENNYLKEIFSKLLP

-621 FNRENYHYTDQYDFA
+621 FNKENYHYTDQYDFA

-726 LINWYKNGEI
+726 LINWYKNGET

-883 QWEKVANSRFNK
+883 QWEKVANGRFNK

-975 PVIDN
+975 PVVDN

-991 EDIVYYLKKFLVT
+991 EDIIYYLKKFLIT

-1165 TTVDGEVINILEK
+1165 TTVDGKVINILEK